1 MSKRPSP
8 AAERMA
14 AGGYYQPTEPPSGQ
28 SFSTPKPQEAQTPKR
43 VKKTVYLQ
51 PEVDLLVTQL
61 QLEEQRR
68 TGVRPDRSDLMEEG
82 IRLLYQQRQDA
93 ETS

>member
-14 AGGYYQPTEPPSGQ
+14 AGGYYQPTESPSDQ
-28 SFSTPKPQEAQTPKR
+28 SVLTPKPQDVEAPKR
-43 VKKTVYLQ
+43 VKKTIYLR

-82 IRLLYQQRQDA
+82 ILLLYQHRQDA
-93 ETS
+93 ETA